1 MLAGLAAVL
10 ISRVNKAQTNPVQ
23 TTIKRCDISFPL
35 PNPSDIGA
43 KKFEKLLYSFL
54 EQGCYRSWI
63 ADRQI
68 RNTGP
73 FIGGKSFGTHNAVKV
88 FYSPEVWDWLKRKNR
103 QGEIP
108 DGAVIVKEMFPSPAK
123 EGSTLSAWTVMVKDK
138 KGAYDGWYWS
148 YHAPNYAPDNPEID
162 YPDSGFGL
170 YCLRCHASAEKES
183 TFITA
188 KNVEGDPISFTI
200 EAPTMLPLPPPTKDP
215 HQLVA
220 STKEIRGGPFGTA
233 RKSPDPNFLNLF
245 PGLPLV
251 PAQAVKRFPGET
263 FDHVTSGPVAPRVFL
278 LQANASVVILL
289 RRKTWLFCLQKD
301 RSRQSIFRP
310 TPSGARR

>member
-1 MLAGLAAVL
+1 MKSRIIFRLSLVTVLAGLAAVL
-10 ISRVNKAQTNPVQ
+10 ISRVNEAQTSPVQ

-43 KKFEKLLYSFL
+43 KKFEKLLYTFL

-63 ADRQI
+63 ADSQI
-68 RNTGP
+68 RNSGP
-73 FIGGKSFGTHNAVKV
+73 FIGGKSLGTHNAVKV
-88 FYSPEVWDWLKRKNR
+88 FYSPDVWDWLKQKNR
-103 QGEIP
+103 QGEIR

-123 EGSTLSAWTVMVKDK
+123 EGSTLIAWTVMVKDK

-188 KNVEGDPISFTI
+188 KNVEGSPISFNI
-200 EAPTMLPLPPPTKDP
+200 EIPTMLPLPPP
-215 HQLVA
+215 
-220 STKEIRGGPFGTA
+220 KEDMHSQIA
-233 RKSPDPNFLNLF
+233 RRKSIDSRLFATPRTSPDPNFL
-245 PGLPLV
+245 
-251 PAQAVKRFPGET
+251 A
-263 FDHVTSGPVAPRVFL
+263 
-278 LQANASVVILL
+278 
-289 RRKTWLFCLQKD
+289 
-301 RSRQSIFRP
+301 
-310 TPSGARR
+310 